1 MELLNLNSLGKL
13 EEAEFIKRI
22 NRFLGKI
29 LINGQEKSCYIA
41 DTGRLEEILTKG
53 RKIEANPLDSLTYKT
68 SKRFCQVLVIKNRKG
83 LKTDYT
89 LITAKMGNE
98 LVLVNTSLHSSIAYN
113 AIKQGVLGF
122 VPKTIKKEVKY
133 KNSRFD
139 FLLDNKTFVE
149 LKGCNLIK
157 GDTCLFPNAP
167 TIRGTKHLKE
177 LILAKKEGYNSIIL
191 IMAVRDC
198 KYFLPNSEMDKK
210 FSDMFYNALKCGVE
224 FKSFKIRIDENSKKV
239 YLSSTIPLKSVS

>member
-53 RKIEANPLDSLTYKT
+53 RKI
-68 SKRFCQVLVIKNRKG
+68 LVIKNRKG

-89 LITAKMGNE
+89 LITAKMGDE
-98 LVLVNTSLHSSIAYN
+98 LVLINTALHSSIAYS

-122 VPKTIKKEVKY
+122 VPKIIKKEVKY

-139 FLLDNKTFVE
+139 YFLDNKTFVE
-149 LKGCNLIK
+149 LKGCNLVK

-191 IMAVRDC
+191 IMVVRDC

-224 FKSFKIRIDENSKKV
+224 FKSFKIRIDENSKKI
-239 YLSSTIPLKSVS
+239 YLSSTMPLKSVS

>member
-1 MELLNLNSLGKL
+1 MVDTLELLNLNSLGKL
-13 EEAEFIKRI
+13 EKAIFIERV

-29 LINGQEKSCYIA
+29 LINGLEKSCYIA
-41 DTGRLEEILTKG
+41 DTGRLEEILIEG
-53 RKIEANPLDSLTYKT
+53 REI
-68 SKRFCQVLVIKNRKG
+68 LVVKNRES

-89 LITAKMGNE
+89 LITAKMRDE
-98 LVLVNTSLHSSIAYN
+98 LVLINTSLHSSIAYN

-122 VPKTIKKEVKY
+122 TPQTIKKEVKY

-139 FLLDNKTFVE
+139 YLLDNKTFVE

-167 TIRGTKHLKE
+167 TVRGTKHLKE
-177 LILAKKEGYNSIIL
+177 LILAKKDGYNSIIL

-198 KYFLPNSEMDKK
+198 KYFLPNSEMDKE
-210 FSDMFYNALKCGVE
+210 FADMFYRALKNGVE
-224 FKSFKIRIDENSKKV
+224 FKG
-239 YLSSTIPLKSVS
+239 SVQCERW

>member
-1 MELLNLNSLGKL
+1 MVDTLELLNLNSLGKL
-13 EEAEFIKRI
+13 EKAIFIERV

-29 LINGQEKSCYIA
+29 LINGLEKSCYIA
-41 DTGRLEEILTKG
+41 DTGRLEEILIEG
-53 RKIEANPLDSLTYKT
+53 REI
-68 SKRFCQVLVIKNRKG
+68 LVVKNRES

-89 LITAKMGNE
+89 LITAKMRDE
-98 LVLVNTSLHSSIAYN
+98 LVLINTSLHSSIAYN

-122 VPKTIKKEVKY
+122 IPQTIKKEVKY

-139 FLLDNKTFVE
+139 YLVDNKTFVE

-157 GDTCLFPNAP
+157 EDTCLFPNAP
-167 TIRGTKHLKE
+167 TVRGTKHLKE

-198 KYFLPNSEMDKK
+198 KYFLPNSEMDKE
-210 FSDMFYNALKCGVE
+210 FANMFYKALENGVE
-224 FKSFKIRIDENSKKV
+224 FKAFKIRIDEDCKV
-239 YLSSTIPLKSVS
+239 HLSSNIPLKNIC